1 MTSEKTSA
9 ATDDTTSNESRLAR
23 RRKLRRAFVFAGL
36 VALGVGLGPS
46 LWVYREGVSLV
57 VEEEA
62 TKPADAILVLGS
74 KVYPGGRPS
83 DVLRDRLETALR
95 LYRAGRAPTVLV
107 TGDHAEP
114 EYDEPGA
121 MRDWLVAR
129 GVPASAI
136 VSDGAGLDTYS
147 SMVRAK
153 KTYGFD
159 RIVVVTQRFH
169 LPRALYLASRS
180 GLTCEGVV
188 ADARRYRKA
197 GFYQVRELASRVRAF
212 LDVQRGRSVPLAR
225 IS

>member
-1 MTSEKTSA
+1 MTSEKASPT
-9 ATDDTTSNESRLAR
+9 TDQVPSDDVRFAR
-23 RRKLRRAFVFAGL
+23 RRKRRRAVVFAGL
-36 VALGVGLGPS
+36 VALGIGLGPS
-46 LWVYREGVSLV
+46 LWVYREGASLV

-62 TKPADAILVLGS
+62 AKPADAILVLGS

-121 MRDWLVAR
+121 MRDWLVAH
-129 GVPASAI
+129 GVPAAS
-136 VSDGAGLDTYS
+136 VVLDGAGLDTYS

-153 KTYGFD
+153 QTYGFSS
-159 RIVVVTQRFH
+159 IVVVTQRFH

-180 GLTCEGVV
+180 GLACEGVV

-212 LDVQRGRSVPLAR
+212 LDVQRKRTVPLAKTT
-225 IS
+225 